1 MKRKPHILLVFFRIW
16 CAWISPMATFG
27 GFRSYVCFLVL
38 IFQVLSAAA
47 AGSFWSVK
55 YLPGFAGPLPFELE
69 TGYVGVGDSEEVQ
82 VFYYFVKSQGNPQTD
97 PLMTWLIG
105 GPGCSA
111 LSGFAVEIGPVN
123 FKIEPYNG
131 STPQLILNP
140 HSWTKKASILFIDMP
155 VGTGFSYAR
164 TPQGLKKGDLLQ
176 VQQNHQF
183 LRKWLTDHPE
193 FIPNPF
199 YVGGDSYSGI
209 IIPPLTQAI
218 SEGNKHLFPAINLQ
232 GYIEGNPFSVRRT
245 VNNYRVHYAHKM
257 SLVSDELY
265 ESLKTSCK
273 GEFES
278 IDPIN
283 LECIK
288 HVSTYKKCVSRIS
301 LACIMCPYC
310 TDASRAPENTF
321 GGQRS
326 LYDTSQNLFLAP
338 RVLPPLSLD
347 CDEYKYYLSYYWA
360 NDNQVRKA
368 LHIRE
373 GTVGEWFRCESKKD
387 YQFDIT
393 NVLPY
398 HVNLSSKDYRSLI
411 FSGDHDMMVPILDT
425 EAWIKS
431 LNYSIVD
438 EWRPWFDDEDQ
449 VLGYTRT
456 FANNMTFATIK
467 GGGHTPQT
475 MQYQTS
481 IMFNRWMARKSL

>member
-16 CAWISPMATFG
+16 RAWISPMATLG
-27 GFRSYVCFLVL
+27 GFRSYVCFFVL

-55 YLPGFAGPLPFELE
+55 YLPGFSGPPPFELE
-69 TGYVGVGDSEEVQ
+69 TGYVGVGDLEEVQ

-164 TPQGLKKGDLLQ
+164 TPQGLKKGDLVQ

-232 GYIEGNPFSVRRT
+232 
-245 VNNYRVHYAHKM
+245 
-257 SLVSDELY
+257 
-265 ESLKTSCK
+265 
-273 GEFES
+273 
-278 IDPIN
+278 
-283 LECIK
+283 
-288 HVSTYKKCVSRIS
+288 
-301 LACIMCPYC
+301 
-310 TDASRAPENTF
+310 
-321 GGQRS
+321 
-326 LYDTSQNLFLAP
+326 
-338 RVLPPLSLD
+338 
-347 CDEYKYYLSYYWA
+347 EYKYYLSYYWA
-360 NDNQVRKA
+360 NDDQVRKA
-368 LHIRE
+368 LHIRK

-481 IMFNRWMARKSL
+481 IMFNRWIARKSL